1 MKVNF
6 KVTKKVSHDKLGVY
20 LDFTEMKEEFMIIA
34 LCSVMG
40 YLQQSKV
47 DAKMKDDLI
56 YVNNELAVNL
66 LLEQQRISI
75 SVSLDKLGVKING
88 MLAFVGIQTY
98 LKIYFNLYEN
108 NEYYK
113 IEEFHK
119 KIGTLS

>member
-6 KVTKKVSHDKLGVY
+6 KVTKKVSHDKLDVY

>member
-1 MKVNF
+1 MKVDF
-6 KVTKKVSHDKLGVY
+6 KVTKKVSHDKLDVY

>member
-1 MKVNF
+1 
-6 KVTKKVSHDKLGVY
+6 
-20 LDFTEMKEEFMIIA
+20 MIIA

>member
-119 KIGTLS
+119 KMRF

>member
-6 KVTKKVSHDKLGVY
+6 KVTKKVSHDKLDVY

-108 NEYYK
+108 NEY
-113 IEEFHK
+113 
-119 KIGTLS
+119 

>member
-6 KVTKKVSHDKLGVY
+6 KVTKKVSHDKLDVY

-34 LCSVMG
+34 LCGVMG

>member
-6 KVTKKVSHDKLGVY
+6 KVTKKVSHDKIDVY